1 MALNA
6 YLVLKGQKQGAVKG
20 SVTLKG
26 REGQIAVYAV
36 THNLSS
42 PRDSASGQAT
52 GKRVHKPLT
61 VTKEIDVS
69 TPPLYKALVDNEAI
83 SAFSLLFW
91 APGPQ
96 GKEVQYYTIKLTNAF
111 IADIKTT
118 MLNNKESDNANMPV
132 LEEVSFVYQK
142 IEWIIQGGQTT
153 TDTWMQAV

>member
-6 YLVLKGQKQGAVKG
+6 YLVLKGQKQGNIKG
-20 SVTLKG
+20 SVTQKG

-36 THNLSS
+36 THNITS

-52 GKRVHKPLT
+52 GKRVHKPILI
-61 VTKEIDVS
+61 TKEIDIS
-69 TPPLYKALVDNEAI
+69 TPLLYKALVDNEII

-118 MLNNKESDNANMPV
+118 MLNNQESGNANMPV
-132 LEEVSFVYQK
+132 LESFVCLSK
-142 IEWIIQGGQTT
+142 N
-153 TDTWMQAV
+153 